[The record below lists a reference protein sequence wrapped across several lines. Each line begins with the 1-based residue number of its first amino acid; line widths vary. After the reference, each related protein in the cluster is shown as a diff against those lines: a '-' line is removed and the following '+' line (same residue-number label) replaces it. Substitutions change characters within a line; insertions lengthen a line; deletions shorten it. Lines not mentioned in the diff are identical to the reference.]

1 MPSKRGKW
9 KRKAEE
15 AGRRESECKG
25 FDILP
30 SVQDAQSLKVAK

>member
-9 KRKAEE
+9 KRKAKE
-15 AGRRESECKG
+15 AGRKESECKG

-30 SVQDAQSLKVAK
+30 PVQDTPALNVAK